1 MKDTTKVASVS
12 ERLTRLRALCD
23 SGYALAIHIRYTRPS
38 ILYRTYDQAWIDHY
52 SERGFML
59 SDPVVHWGL
68 THVGA
73 VNWADLT
80 DQDPQGVIRDALA
93 HGLHNGWTYA
103 MGPQTSRSIAGV
115 TKSGPDFTAAERAE
129 IAQIVDDLHDLTEGF
144 ESFSPETQ
152 AALLALSDG

>member
-1 MKDTTKVASVS
+1 MNDTTKVSSVT

-23 SGYALAIHIRYTRPS
+23 SGFALAIHIRYTRPTL
-38 ILYRTYDQAWIDHY
+38 LYRTYDQAWIDHY

-68 THVGA
+68 TQTGA

-80 DQDPQGVIRDALA
+80 AQDPQGVIPDALA

-103 MGPQTSRSIAGV
+103 VGPATSRTIAGL
-115 TKSGPDFTAAERAE
+115 TKSGADFTAAERHE
-129 IAQIVDDLHDLTEGF
+129 ICQIVDDLHDLTDGFEGF
-144 ESFSPETQ
+144 AADTQ
-152 AALLALSDG
+152 AALLALTDS